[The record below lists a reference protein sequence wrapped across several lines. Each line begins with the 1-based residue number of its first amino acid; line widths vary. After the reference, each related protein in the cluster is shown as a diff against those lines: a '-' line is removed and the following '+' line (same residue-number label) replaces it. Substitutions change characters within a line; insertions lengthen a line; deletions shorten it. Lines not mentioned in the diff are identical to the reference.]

1 MQWQTVSG
9 LNSII
14 CLRGGVPSS
23 SRKKS
28 SSSKKSSNSGNKLT
42 VNDTNGVNSNNYT
55 AKEIISNMIVLQGPN
70 LKNNI
75 KDGISGKTFANP
87 DELLNY
93 YGYVG
98 VDE

>member
-1 MQWQTVSG
+1 
-9 LNSII
+9 
-14 CLRGGVPSS
+14 
-23 SRKKS
+23 
-28 SSSKKSSNSGNKLT
+28 
-42 VNDTNGVNSNNYT
+42 
-55 AKEIISNMIVLQGPN
+55 MIVLQGPN

-98 VDE
+98 VNE